1 MTLFGKQGL
10 PAIEGK
16 SFRFRVFPYFLLPR
30 LLIAKL
36 DRGQFRKTDSGADR
50 TRHALHFTTRE
61 EHGRERR
68 DDQLSSNEGKIPI
81 PRSTFFLT
89 GKRND
94 YKVIMEID
102 SPSAFSSS
110 RENTHHE
117 VDKLI
122 SSRLILS
129 FFFFLF
135 FSLRRTMHNRRN
147 DETRRVKQGFVH

>member
-50 TRHALHFTTRE
+50 TRHALHFNDERGTRSGE
-61 EHGRERR
+61 ERR
-68 DDQLSSNEGKIPI
+68 SIIFQRGRKIPI

-117 VDKLI
+117 VGKLI
-122 SSRLILS
+122 SFRLILS
-129 FFFFLF
+129 LFLFSFFFFT
-135 FSLRRTMHNRRN
+135 SN
-147 DETRRVKQGFVH
+147 DAQQEER